1 MVVCEGG
8 DEIWERGVVEAGW
21 RRRGEKGAQ
30 VNPLIPSDGSEVG
43 LGLSKSPCGATGS
56 HLAGGDP
63 VSQ

>member
-1 MVVCEGG
+1 M
-8 DEIWERGVVEAGW
+8 VEAGW

-43 LGLSKSPCGATGS
+43 LELSKPPCGATGS